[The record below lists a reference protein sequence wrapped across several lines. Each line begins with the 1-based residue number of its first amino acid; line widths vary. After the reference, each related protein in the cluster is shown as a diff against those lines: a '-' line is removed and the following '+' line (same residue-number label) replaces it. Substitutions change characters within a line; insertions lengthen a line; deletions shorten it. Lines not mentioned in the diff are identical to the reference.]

1 LKNGVNFR
9 FKNSTV
15 YTYKYAN
22 GRIPGKVEML
32 EKTVS
37 GRKSWKNRKETSSS

>member
-22 GRIPGKVEML
+22 GRMPGKVEML
-32 EKTVS
+32 EETAS
-37 GRKSWKNRKETSSS
+37 GKKNRKETSSS